1 MRGLITTRTAPAL
14 FVLLWSTGFTGIR
27 YGIPYAPPF
36 TFIAV
41 RMAIASILLALISL
55 AITKRFTHD
64 LSTIGKSV
72 LVGVTIHGAY
82 LGGCFY
88 GVKQGMPAG
97 ITALICSLQPVLVSL
112 FSSIFFQEKLSIRK
126 WLGLGLGLT
135 GLVLVIAPKL
145 SGTTGQE
152 LPMVGVAAIFIALL
166 GGTSGTLLQKKFG
179 SGVEVLSGTSWQY
192 VATGILMGS
201 LALIFEGDQSIT
213 WNASFIFSLTWLIV
227 ALSIGAIL
235 ILYFLLSHSSA
246 SSVSSLYYLVPA
258 VTAVESYFL
267 FGEKIGLV
275 TGLGTLVT
283 IAGVALVVSQGSQG
297 TAGARGARGAREK

>member
-1 MRGLITTRTAPAL
+1 MRRLITTRTAPVL

-41 RMAIASILLALISL
+41 RMAIASVLLAVISL
-55 AITKRFTHD
+55 GITKRFRYD
-64 LSTIGKSV
+64 LPTIGKSA

-112 FSSIFFQEKLSIRK
+112 FSSIFFTEQLSLRK
-126 WLGLGLGLT
+126 WLGLGLGLV
-135 GLVLVIAPKL
+135 GLIMVIAPKL
-145 SGTTGQE
+145 SGASDQE
-152 LPMVGVAAIFIALL
+152 LPTIGVIAVFIALL

-201 LALIFEGDQSIT
+201 LALIFEGGESIT

-235 ILYFLLSHSSA
+235 ILYFLLSRSSA

-258 VTAVESYFL
+258 VTAAEAYFL

-275 TGLGTLVT
+275 TALGTLVT
-283 IAGVALVVSQGSQG
+283 IAGVALVVRQG
-297 TAGARGARGAREK
+297 RAREVTNP

>member
-1 MRGLITTRTAPAL
+1 MRGLITTRTAPAI

-36 TFIAV
+36 TFIAI
-41 RMAIASILLALISL
+41 RMAIASVLLALISL
-55 AITKRFTHD
+55 AITRHFRYDRATV
-64 LSTIGKSV
+64 GKSV
-72 LVGVTIHGAY
+72 LVGLTIHGAY

-88 GVKQGMPAG
+88 GVKHGMPAG
-97 ITALICSLQPVLVSL
+97 ITALICSLQPVLVSI
-112 FSSIFFQEKLSIRK
+112 FSSVFFSEKLSLRK
-126 WLGLGLGLT
+126 WLGLGLGLA
-135 GLVLVIAPKL
+135 GLVMVIAPKL
-145 SGTTGQE
+145 EGSGDQV
-152 LPMVGVAAIFIALL
+152 LPIAGVIAVFIALL

-201 LALIFEGDQSIT
+201 LALIFEDDQSIT
-213 WNASFIFSLTWLIV
+213 WNVSFIFSLTWLIV

-235 ILYFLLSHSSA
+235 ILYFLLARSSA

-258 VTAVESYFL
+258 VTAVEAYFL

-275 TGLGTLVT
+275 TAVGTLVT
-283 IAGVALVVSQGSQG
+283 IAGVALVVTQG
-297 TAGARGARGAREK
+297 RAREVTNP

>member
-1 MRGLITTRTAPAL
+1 MRGLITTRTAPVL

-36 TFIAV
+36 TFIAI
-41 RMAIASILLALISL
+41 RMAIASVLLALISL

-64 LSTIGKSV
+64 LPTIGKSV
-72 LVGVTIHGAY
+72 LVGMTIHGAY

-97 ITALICSLQPVLVSL
+97 ITALICSLQPVLVSV
-112 FSSIFFQEKLSIRK
+112 FSSIFFEEKLSPRK
-126 WLGLGLGLT
+126 WLGLALGLA

-145 SGTTGQE
+145 QSSGDQG
-152 LPMVGVAAIFIALL
+152 LPTAGVIAVFIALL

-235 ILYFLLSHSSA
+235 ILYFLLARSSA
-246 SSVSSLYYLVPA
+246 ASVSSLYYLVPA
-258 VTAVESYFL
+258 VTAVEAYFL

-275 TGLGTLVT
+275 TAVGTLVT
-283 IAGVALVVSQGSQG
+283 IAGVALVVRQG
-297 TAGARGARGAREK
+297 RAREVTNL

>member
-1 MRGLITTRTAPAL
+1 MRGLITTRTAPVL

-36 TFIAV
+36 TFIAI
-41 RMAIASILLALISL
+41 RMAFASVLLALISL
-55 AITKRFTHD
+55 AITRHFKYD
-64 LSTIGKSV
+64 KATIGKSA
-72 LVGVTIHGAY
+72 LVGLTIHGAY

-97 ITALICSLQPVLVSL
+97 ITALICSLQPVLVSV
-112 FSSIFFQEKLSIRK
+112 FSSLFFGEKLTHRK
-126 WLGLGLGLT
+126 WLGLGLGLA

-145 SGTTGQE
+145 EGSGDQV
-152 LPMVGVAAIFIALL
+152 LPTVGVIAIFIALL
-166 GGTSGTLLQKKFG
+166 GGTTGTLLQKKFG
-179 SGVEVLSGTSWQY
+179 AGVEVLSGTSWQY

-213 WNASFIFSLTWLIV
+213 WNAPFIFSLIWLIV

-235 ILYFLLSHSSA
+235 ILYFLLARSSA

-258 VTAVESYFL
+258 VTAVEAYFL
-267 FGEKIGLV
+267 FGETISMV
-275 TGLGTLVT
+275 TALGTLVT
-283 IAGVALVVSQGSQG
+283 IAGVALVVAQG
-297 TAGARGARGAREK
+297 RAREVTNP

>member
-41 RMAIASILLALISL
+41 RMAIASVLLALISL
-55 AITKRFTHD
+55 AITKRFMHD
-64 LSTIGKSV
+64 LPTIGKSS

-97 ITALICSLQPVLVSL
+97 ITALICSLQPVLVSV
-112 FSSIFFQEKLSIRK
+112 FSSIFFQEKLSPRK
-126 WLGLGLGLT
+126 WVGLGLGLA

-145 SGTTGQE
+145 QSSGEQG
-152 LPMVGVAAIFIALL
+152 LPTAGVIAVFIALL

-192 VATGILMGS
+192 VATGFLMGS

-235 ILYFLLSHSSA
+235 ILYFLLARSSA

-258 VTAVESYFL
+258 VTAVEAYFL

-275 TGLGTLVT
+275 TAVGTLVT
-283 IAGVALVVSQGSQG
+283 IAGVALVVRQG
-297 TAGARGARGAREK
+297 RAREVTNP

>member
-36 TFIAV
+36 TFIAI
-41 RMAIASILLALISL
+41 RMAFASVLLALISL
-55 AITKRFTHD
+55 AITRHFKYD
-64 LSTIGKSV
+64 KATIGKSA
-72 LVGVTIHGAY
+72 LVGLTIHGAY

-97 ITALICSLQPVLVSL
+97 ITALICSLQPVLVSV
-112 FSSIFFQEKLSIRK
+112 FSSLFFGEKLTHRK
-126 WLGLGLGLT
+126 WLGLGLGLA

-145 SGTTGQE
+145 EGSGDQV
-152 LPMVGVAAIFIALL
+152 LPTVGVIAIFIALL
-166 GGTSGTLLQKKFG
+166 GGTTGTLLQKKFG
-179 SGVEVLSGTSWQY
+179 AGVEVLSGTSWQY

-213 WNASFIFSLTWLIV
+213 WNAPFIFSLIWLIV

-235 ILYFLLSHSSA
+235 ILYFLLARSSA

-258 VTAVESYFL
+258 VTAVEAYFL
-267 FGEKIGLV
+267 FGETISMV
-275 TGLGTLVT
+275 TALGTLVT
-283 IAGVALVVSQGSQG
+283 IAGVALVVAQG
-297 TAGARGARGAREK
+297 RAREVTNP

>member
-1 MRGLITTRTAPAL
+1 MRRLITTRTAPVL

-41 RMAIASILLALISL
+41 RMAIASVLLAVISL
-55 AITKRFTHD
+55 RITKRFRFD
-64 LSTIGKSV
+64 LPTIGKSA

-112 FSSIFFQEKLSIRK
+112 FSSIFFKEQLSLRK
-126 WLGLGLGLT
+126 WLGLGLGLV
-135 GLVLVIAPKL
+135 GLIMVIAPKL
-145 SGTTGQE
+145 SGASDQE
-152 LPMVGVAAIFIALL
+152 LPTIGVIAVFIALL

-201 LALIFEGDQSIT
+201 LALIFEGGESIT

-235 ILYFLLSHSSA
+235 ILYFLLSRSSA

-258 VTAVESYFL
+258 VTAVEAYFI

-275 TGLGTLVT
+275 TALGTLVT
-283 IAGVALVVSQGSQG
+283 IAGVALVVRQG
-297 TAGARGARGAREK
+297 RAREVTNP

>member
-1 MRGLITTRTAPAL
+1 MRGLITTRTAPAI

-36 TFIAV
+36 TFIAI
-41 RMAIASILLALISL
+41 RMVIASVLLALISL
-55 AITKRFTHD
+55 AITKRFTYD
-64 LSTIGKSV
+64 LPTIGKSV
-72 LVGVTIHGAY
+72 LVGMTIHGAY

-97 ITALICSLQPVLVSL
+97 ITALICSLQPVLVSV
-112 FSSIFFQEKLSIRK
+112 FSSIFFQEKLSPRK
-126 WLGLGLGLT
+126 WLGLGLGLV

-145 SGTTGQE
+145 EGSGEQG
-152 LPMVGVAAIFIALL
+152 LPTAGVIAVFIALL

-201 LALIFEGDQSIT
+201 LALIFESEQSIT
-213 WNASFIFSLTWLIV
+213 WSASFIFSLIWLIV

-235 ILYFLLSHSSA
+235 ILYFLLARSSA

-258 VTAVESYFL
+258 VTAVEAYFL

-275 TGLGTLVT
+275 TAVGTCVT
-283 IAGVALVVSQGSQG
+283 IAGVALVVRQG
-297 TAGARGARGAREK
+297 RGREVTNP

>member
-36 TFIAV
+36 TFIAI
-41 RMAIASILLALISL
+41 RMAIASVLLALISL
-55 AITKRFTHD
+55 AITKRFTRD
-64 LSTIGKSV
+64 LPTIGKSV
-72 LVGVTIHGAY
+72 LVGMTIHGAY

-97 ITALICSLQPVLVSL
+97 ITALICSLQPVLVSV
-112 FSSIFFQEKLSIRK
+112 FSSIFFQEKLSPRK
-126 WLGLGLGLT
+126 WLGLGLGLA

-145 SGTTGQE
+145 QSSGEQG
-152 LPMVGVAAIFIALL
+152 LPTAGVIAVFIALL

-179 SGVEVLSGTSWQY
+179 SRVEVLSGTSWQY

-213 WNASFIFSLTWLIV
+213 WNASFIFSLIWLIV

-235 ILYFLLSHSSA
+235 ILYFLLARSSA

-258 VTAVESYFL
+258 VTAVEAYFL

-275 TGLGTLVT
+275 TAVGTLVT
-283 IAGVALVVSQGSQG
+283 IAGVGLVVRQG
-297 TAGARGARGAREK
+297 RAREVTNP